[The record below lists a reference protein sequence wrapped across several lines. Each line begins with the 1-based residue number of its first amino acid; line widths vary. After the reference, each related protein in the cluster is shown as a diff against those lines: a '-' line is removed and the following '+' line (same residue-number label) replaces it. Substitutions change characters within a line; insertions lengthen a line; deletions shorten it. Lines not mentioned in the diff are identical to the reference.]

1 MRPDINIIV
10 AVGNYIVGKGFPI
23 GRNGGMPWK
32 NKADMKWFKEMTIN
46 NIVIMGKTTY
56 ESIGNALKDR
66 INIIISH
73 HPDKIANAEIV
84 PSIEDAVK
92 LAESYYEKDNAKKI
106 FVIGGANIYKQFLEK
121 DLVDRIYMDAL
132 AENVDGAD
140 AFFPDI
146 LTKYEWEETGAPIEI
161 EHRKAYAITYEKMR
175 GFNNHVDEQYLKIAN
190 EIIEKGER
198 KESRAG
204 VTRSLF
210 GCQMRFN
217 LKYGL
222 PMLTTKKMFSK
233 GVIHE
238 LLWFISGDTN
248 IKYLVDNGVHIWDD
262 DAYRFY
268 LEKAKYMTEKMTKEE
283 FLDAVVKQKVY
294 WLKTKI
300 EGHLVPYQAGN
311 LGPVYGEQWNNF
323 GGHNQIQEVI
333 DTLKTNPDDRRMIV
347 SAWNPEE
354 IPYMALPPCHFC
366 FQFYTRKMS
375 YQERLDYY
383 KNRRK
388 GRTFSTVTEKML
400 DDNNVPTRKLSCMF
414 HMRSNDWLLGNCFNV
429 LSYSV
434 LVHMIAQCANMD
446 VDELIFDGGD
456 CHIYENQ
463 IEIYEKEQK
472 NRNPHMYALPKL
484 WLNPEIKDIDDF
496 TFDDIKII
504 GYKSYPAVK
513 YPLSVGLKENKEEKI

>member
-1 MRPDINIIV
+1 MKPDINIIV
-10 AVGNYIVGKGFPI
+10 AVGNYVVGKGFPI
-23 GRNGGMPWK
+23 GRNGGMPWN

-73 HPDKIANAEIV
+73 HPEKIADAELV
-84 PSIEDAVK
+84 PSIEESIK
-92 LAESYYEKDNAKKI
+92 LAESYYEKDNSKKI
-106 FVIGGANIYKQFLEK
+106 FVIGGASIYKQFIEK

-132 AENVDGAD
+132 AETVDDAD

-146 LTKYEWEETGAPIEI
+146 LTNYEWEETGSPIEI
-161 EHRKAYAITYEKMR
+161 EKSKAYAMTYEKMR
-175 GFNNHVDEQYLKIAN
+175 GFNNHVDEQYLKLVN

-210 GCQMRFN
+210 GRQMRFN
-217 LKYGL
+217 LKEGL
-222 PMLTTKKMFSK
+222 PMLTTKKVFTK
-233 GVIHE
+233 GIIHE
-238 LLWFISGDTN
+238 LLWFISGETN

-268 LEKAKYMTEKMTKEE
+268 LEKAKYMDEKLTKEE
-283 FLDAVVKQKVY
+283 FLDAVVNQKVF
-294 WLKTKI
+294 WLKTEI

-333 DTLKTNPDDRRMIV
+333 DTLKKKPDDRRMIV

-354 IPYMALPPCHFC
+354 IPYMALPPCHYC
-366 FQFYTRKMS
+366 FQFYTKKMN

-383 KNRRK
+383 HERHK
-388 GRTFSTVTEKML
+388 GMTFGTVTEQMMDAK
-400 DDNNVPTRKLSCMF
+400 NIPTRKLSCMF
-414 HMRSNDWLLGNCFNV
+414 HMRSTDEICGLPFNIT
-429 LSYSV
+429 SYSI
-434 LVHMIAQCANMD
+434 LTHMIAQCANMD
-446 VDELIFDGGD
+446 VDELIYDGGD

-472 NRNPHMYALPKL
+472 YRNPHMYALPKL
-484 WLNPEIKDIDDF
+484 WINPNIKDINDF

-504 GYKSYPAVK
+504 GYKSYPSIK
-513 YPLSVGLKENKEEKI
+513 YPLSVGLKENKEETK